1 MAYELNKK
9 IVIDT
14 EEFNNFAVG
23 ITLPIQRGDD
33 GYFRQSFKTFDQVR
47 SNLKNLLLTK
57 RGERI
62 LQPDFG
68 SGLHDLLFNPA
79 TEKFEED
86 LVNKLNLI
94 PSKHRTNG
102 PSRYYEYS
110 NHKSKIGIISAISHN
125 FCDTCNRV
133 RLTCTGKLYMC
144 LGQNDFVDLKFALRN
159 QTKNDII
166 ALIEYAM
173 SIKPKAHNFE
183 IQKDNFEGYV
193 NRYMNETGG

>member
-23 ITLPIQRGDD
+23 ITLPIQRGED

-57 RGERI
+57 RGERM

-86 LVNKLNLI
+86 LETTINDSVAKWLPYIIVEDINVDI
-94 PSKHRTNG
+94 SKEQTDNNQAKV
-102 PSRYYEYS
+102 S
-110 NHKSKIGIISAISHN
+110 
-125 FCDTCNRV
+125 
-133 RLTCTGKLYMC
+133 
-144 LGQNDFVDLKFALRN
+144 LKFRQEGD
-159 QTKNDII
+159 QTLDT
-166 ALIEYAM
+166 LTFLVE
-173 SIKPKAHNFE
+173 E
-183 IQKDNFEGYV
+183 
-193 NRYMNETGG
+193 

>member
-14 EEFNNFAVG
+14 EEFNNYAVG
-23 ITLPIQRGDD
+23 ITLPIQRGED

-86 LVNKLNLI
+86 LENTINDAVAQWLPYVIVEDINI
-94 PSKHRTNG
+94 DISKEQTDNNQAKV
-102 PSRYYEYS
+102 S
-110 NHKSKIGIISAISHN
+110 
-125 FCDTCNRV
+125 
-133 RLTCTGKLYMC
+133 
-144 LGQNDFVDLKFALRN
+144 LKFKQEGD
-159 QTKNDII
+159 QTLDT
-166 ALIEYAM
+166 LTFLVE
-173 SIKPKAHNFE
+173 E
-183 IQKDNFEGYV
+183 
-193 NRYMNETGG
+193 

>member
-23 ITLPIQRGDD
+23 ITLPIQRGND

-57 RGERI
+57 RGERL

-86 LVNKLNLI
+86 LETTINDAVAKWLPYVVVEDINI
-94 PSKHRTNG
+94 DISKEMTDNNQAKV
-102 PSRYYEYS
+102 S
-110 NHKSKIGIISAISHN
+110 
-125 FCDTCNRV
+125 
-133 RLTCTGKLYMC
+133 
-144 LGQNDFVDLKFALRN
+144 LKFRQEGD
-159 QTKNDII
+159 QTLDT
-166 ALIEYAM
+166 LTFLVE
-173 SIKPKAHNFE
+173 E
-183 IQKDNFEGYV
+183 
-193 NRYMNETGG
+193 

>member
-23 ITLPIQRGDD
+23 ITLPIQRGED

-57 RGERI
+57 RGERM

-86 LVNKLNLI
+86 LETTINEAVAKWLPYVIVEDINI
-94 PSKHRTNG
+94 DISKEMTDNNQAKV
-102 PSRYYEYS
+102 S
-110 NHKSKIGIISAISHN
+110 
-125 FCDTCNRV
+125 
-133 RLTCTGKLYMC
+133 
-144 LGQNDFVDLKFALRN
+144 LKFKQEGD
-159 QTKNDII
+159 QTLDT
-166 ALIEYAM
+166 LTFLVE
-173 SIKPKAHNFE
+173 E
-183 IQKDNFEGYV
+183 
-193 NRYMNETGG
+193 

>member
-14 EEFNNFAVG
+14 EEFNNYAVG
-23 ITLPIQRGDD
+23 ITLPIQKGDE
-33 GYFRQSFKTFDQVR
+33 GYFRQSFRTFDQVR

-86 LVNKLNLI
+86 LENTINDAVAQWLPYIIVEDINI
-94 PSKHRTNG
+94 DISKEQTDNNQAKV
-102 PSRYYEYS
+102 S
-110 NHKSKIGIISAISHN
+110 
-125 FCDTCNRV
+125 
-133 RLTCTGKLYMC
+133 
-144 LGQNDFVDLKFALRN
+144 LKFRQEGN
-159 QTKNDII
+159 QTLDT
-166 ALIEYAM
+166 LTFLVE
-173 SIKPKAHNFE
+173 E
-183 IQKDNFEGYV
+183 
-193 NRYMNETGG
+193 

>member
-23 ITLPIQRGDD
+23 ITLPIQRGND
-33 GYFRQSFKTFDQVR
+33 GYFRQSFRTFDQVR

-86 LVNKLNLI
+86 LENTINDAVAQWLPYIIVEDINI
-94 PSKHRTNG
+94 DISKEQTDNNQAKV
-102 PSRYYEYS
+102 S
-110 NHKSKIGIISAISHN
+110 
-125 FCDTCNRV
+125 
-133 RLTCTGKLYMC
+133 
-144 LGQNDFVDLKFALRN
+144 LKFRQEGD
-159 QTKNDII
+159 QTLDT
-166 ALIEYAM
+166 LTFLVE
-173 SIKPKAHNFE
+173 E
-183 IQKDNFEGYV
+183 
-193 NRYMNETGG
+193 

>member
-23 ITLPIQRGDD
+23 ITLPIQRGED

-86 LVNKLNLI
+86 LETTINDAVAKWLPYVVVEDINI
-94 PSKHRTNG
+94 DISKEMTDNNQAKV
-102 PSRYYEYS
+102 S
-110 NHKSKIGIISAISHN
+110 
-125 FCDTCNRV
+125 
-133 RLTCTGKLYMC
+133 
-144 LGQNDFVDLKFALRN
+144 LKFRQEGD
-159 QTKNDII
+159 QTLDT
-166 ALIEYAM
+166 LTFLVE
-173 SIKPKAHNFE
+173 E
-183 IQKDNFEGYV
+183 
-193 NRYMNETGG
+193 

>member
-23 ITLPIQRGDD
+23 ITLPIQRGSD
-33 GYFRQSFKTFDQVR
+33 GYFAQSFKTFDQIR

-86 LVNKLNLI
+86 LENTINDAVAQWLPYVIVEDINI
-94 PSKHRTNG
+94 DISKEQTDNNQAKV
-102 PSRYYEYS
+102 S
-110 NHKSKIGIISAISHN
+110 
-125 FCDTCNRV
+125 
-133 RLTCTGKLYMC
+133 
-144 LGQNDFVDLKFALRN
+144 LKFKQEGD
-159 QTKNDII
+159 QTLDT
-166 ALIEYAM
+166 LTFLVE
-173 SIKPKAHNFE
+173 E
-183 IQKDNFEGYV
+183 
-193 NRYMNETGG
+193 

>member
-23 ITLPIQRGDD
+23 ITLPIQRGED

-57 RGERI
+57 RGERM

-86 LVNKLNLI
+86 LETTINDAVAKWLPYVIVEDINI
-94 PSKHRTNG
+94 DISKEMTDNNQAKV
-102 PSRYYEYS
+102 S
-110 NHKSKIGIISAISHN
+110 
-125 FCDTCNRV
+125 
-133 RLTCTGKLYMC
+133 
-144 LGQNDFVDLKFALRN
+144 LKFRQEGD
-159 QTKNDII
+159 QTLDT
-166 ALIEYAM
+166 LTFLVE
-173 SIKPKAHNFE
+173 E
-183 IQKDNFEGYV
+183 
-193 NRYMNETGG
+193 